1 MADIVKM
8 LRECSS
14 DEAYLSRQAADE
26 ITRLRA
32 EIERLTAERDRQYDQ
47 NTEQI
52 TRIAALE
59 VENEELRAA
68 LCPLAGVFLYPDD
81 LGFEASS
88 DIKEDLDWDDDANDM
103 NTENVFVLRRDIR
116 RARAALSASQPA
128 QEAPAP

>member
-1 MADIVKM
+1 MTDIVKM

-59 VENEELRAA
+59 AENEKLRKALDEAQREITQLYEDAA
-68 LCPLAGVFLYPDD
+68 G
-81 LGFEASS
+81 ES
-88 DIKEDLDWDDDANDM
+88 M
-103 NTENVFVLRRDIR
+103 
-116 RARAALSASQPA
+116 
-128 QEAPAP
+128 